1 MERAADSFAD
11 ALLSQATLAGVR
23 GDDAQME
30 KAKVVR
36 SVKAGSAVKFTEAE
50 IEMYLERMQSEN
62 MAMLGGDKVYF
73 V

>member
-1 MERAADSFAD
+1 
-11 ALLSQATLAGVR
+11 
-23 GDDAQME
+23 ME